1 MVKTIREN
9 ECFGEV
15 ALVTKGAARAAD
27 CVASGSVV
35 LLAMARDAFERLMG
49 PVEEVLSEKVA
60 EYARLNASL
69 AASRHPT
76 ASPMITRANSLS
88 SRRGSLQPPASQ
100 QEENGTADEL

>member
-1 MVKTIREN
+1 MHRLNDRHAVWCIQGERLMVKTIQAN

-27 CVASGSVV
+27 CIAKGQVK

-60 EYARLNASL
+60 EYARLNAQL
-69 AASRHPT
+69 ASQP
-76 ASPMITRANSLS
+76 SKIPVS
-88 SRRGSLQPPASQ
+88 SLQNPAGPPDSS
-100 QEENGTADEL
+100 